1 MKTRNLLRH
10 AILLASAGVV
20 FPAHADLPKAQQSIY
35 HIYIGAL
42 YGQPDKDRLDT
53 DYGRGFTGSFGMP
66 IRALRN
72 THLEIGGNTMTLR
85 TPGGL
90 PTNFFRHE
98 LNASLVHSFGNR
110 DELTPYLLAG
120 VGVVRNDTIA
130 IDDTSFT
137 AHIGAGLTR
146 LITDTVRGR
155 IELKGV
161 YDDFAGTD
169 LFDATLSAGIEVP
182 LGRTRI
188 VEVPVVQPFTP
199 PAPPPVVQTVE
210 VIKEVIV
217 APLDSDGDG
226 IADTLDKCPDTLPG
240 VRTDNTGCAIAQTAT
255 LSNIEFDTNKATL
268 TAASQEVIDT
278 AAKFFEQQPNLRAV
292 IAGHTDDIG
301 QDAPNQK
308 LSQARAETVL
318 KALVA
323 KGLDGKR
330 FKALG
335 LGESMPLVTN
345 DSAENRARNRR
356 VEFLLSTSESN

>member
-10 AILLASAGVV
+10 AILLASAGIAL
-20 FPAHADLPKAQQSIY
+20 PAHAELPKAPQSIY

-85 TPGGL
+85 TPKGVV
-90 PTNFFRHE
+90 TNFFRHE

-110 DELTPYLLAG
+110 DELTPYILAG
-120 VGVVRNDTIA
+120 VGVARNDTVA
-130 IDDTSFT
+130 VDDTSFT

-155 IELKGV
+155 IEVKGV

-199 PAPPPVVQTVE
+199 AEPVVQKVE

-217 APLDSDGDG
+217 TPPDSDGDG
-226 IADTLDKCPDTLPG
+226 IADTLDKCPDTLAG

-255 LSNIEFDTNKATL
+255 LANIEFDTNKATL
-268 TAASQEVIDT
+268 TGASQDVIDT
-278 AAKFFEQQPNLRAV
+278 AAKFFSQQPNLRAV

-301 QDAPNQK
+301 KEAPNQK

-335 LGESMPLVTN
+335 LGESMPLVAN
-345 DSAENRARNRR
+345 DSAENRAKNRR
-356 VEFLLSTSESN
+356 VEFLLSTSETN